1 MCTRNPVI
9 VVHGGCGI
17 YKEDFKEVCLLI
29 VKEAALQAY
38 RRVQQGGSALDMVE
52 EASIIL
58 ENDPH
63 FNAGCGAVLNECGE
77 VELDAMIMDGKS
89 LDTGAVAAVRNIAN
103 PTKLARL
110 ILEQT
115 NHVMLSDRGA
125 SRFAKSVGLP
135 EIPMEFLITERSRER
150 WRTKLSGAST
160 PVDSQID
167 HGTIGAV
174 ALDTDGNVACATS
187 TGGLNNTLVGRIGDT
202 PCIGSGGYA
211 DNLSGA
217 VSTTGKGE
225 AIMKITL
232 ARLITFYMEQGMS
245 PAEAADTGLQRLLAR
260 LQSRAGVIVVNN
272 AGDWTAKFTT
282 ENMPWAAVAGDK
294 LYYGIALGEIRNS
307 AIEDTSFQHGARSD
321 I

>member
-202 PCIGSGGYA
+202 PCIG
-211 DNLSGA
+211 
-217 VSTTGKGE
+217 
-225 AIMKITL
+225 
-232 ARLITFYMEQGMS
+232 MS

>member
-9 VVHGGCGI
+9 VVHGGSGK
-17 YKEDFKEVCLLI
+17 YKEEFKEVCLLR
-29 VKEAALQAY
+29 VKEAALQGY
-38 RRVQQGGSALDMVE
+38 CRVQQGGSALDMVE
-52 EASIIL
+52 EASTIL

-77 VELDAMIMDGKS
+77 VELDAIIMDGKS
-89 LDTGAVAAVRNIAN
+89 LDTGAVAGVRNIAN

-110 ILEQT
+110 VMEKT

-125 SRFAKSVGLP
+125 SRFAKALGFP
-135 EIPMEFLITERSRER
+135 EVPMESLITERSRER
-150 WRTKLSGAST
+150 WRQNLQAAST
-160 PVDSQID
+160 PLDSQID

-187 TGGLNNTLVGRIGDT
+187 TGGLSNTLVGRIGDT

-225 AIMKITL
+225 AIMKMTL
-232 ARLITFYMEQGMS
+232 ARLIVFYMERGMS
-245 PAEAADTGLQRLLAR
+245 PAEAAETSLQCLWTR
-260 LQSRAGVIVVNN
+260 LQSHAGVIVIDN
-272 AGDWTAKFTT
+272 AGEWTAKFTT
-282 ENMPWAAVAGDK
+282 ENMPWAAVTGGK
-294 LYYGIALGEIRNS
+294 VYYGIALGEIRTS
-307 AIEDTSFQHGARSD
+307 AIEDICQ
-321 I
+321 